1 MVWTDMRLQK
11 RRGTN
16 AVVIKRYYHLTL
28 FWGGEVIFI
37 LIVKSLTTHLLF

>member
-1 MVWTDMRLQK
+1 MQLLLKDIIIL
-11 RRGTN
+11 
-16 AVVIKRYYHLTL
+16 HF